1 MIRVTKNEKLA
12 HPSTFQP
19 EFRIEFV
26 LNISSEQLQDIASVE
41 TIADAFYYKLG
52 KEIFL
57 ELQKK
62 LDLEKV

>member
-1 MIRVTKNEKLA
+1 MIRITKSEKLI
-12 HPSTFQP
+12 HYSTFQP
-19 EFRIEFV
+19 EFRFECV